1 MKRRNM
7 DTKVIS
13 ASCLV
18 AMAAVL
24 ARLIY
29 KMATDFRWFMTIST
43 GMLILYI
50 IGTMAIEIGLYYIV
64 LAMKDID
71 DASSLADSIK
81 SGNWEAVGKALGD
94 KINSALGSID
104 WSSVQKKCNSI
115 AEKIADF
122 LNGAVEETDWNLVGS
137 TLGNGINTILGAI
150 NTFQKKFDFKK
161 WGESLA
167 ETLNS
172 TLSTTD
178 WSLAGDTLG
187 TAVQNV
193 IDRLKLYP
201 GCGDNRI
208 YSK

>member
-50 IGTMAIEIGLYYIV
+50 IGTMVIEIGLYYIV

-71 DASSLADSIK
+71 DAR
-81 SGNWEAVGKALGD
+81 EAMED
-94 KINSALGSID
+94 R
-104 WSSVQKKCNSI
+104 
-115 AEKIADF
+115 
-122 LNGAVEETDWNLVGS
+122 LNG
-137 TLGNGINTILGAI
+137 
-150 NTFQKKFDFKK
+150 
-161 WGESLA
+161 
-167 ETLNS
+167 
-172 TLSTTD
+172 
-178 WSLAGDTLG
+178 
-187 TAVQNV
+187 
-193 IDRLKLYP
+193 
-201 GCGDNRI
+201 
-208 YSK
+208 